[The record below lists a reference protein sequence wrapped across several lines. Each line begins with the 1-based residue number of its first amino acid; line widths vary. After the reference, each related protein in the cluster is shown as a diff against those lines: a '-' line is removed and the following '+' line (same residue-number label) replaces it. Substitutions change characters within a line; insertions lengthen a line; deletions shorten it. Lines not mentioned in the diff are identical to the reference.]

1 MKQAQIKLKESV
13 FSAASDASTLMP
25 TILLNRKQ
33 PQRDNNHQGM
43 PQPRLFTG
51 KSLYFR

>member
-1 MKQAQIKLKESV
+1 MKQAQIKLKEII
-13 FSAASDASTLMP
+13 SAASGASTLMP

-33 PQRDNNHQGM
+33 PQRDNNHHGM